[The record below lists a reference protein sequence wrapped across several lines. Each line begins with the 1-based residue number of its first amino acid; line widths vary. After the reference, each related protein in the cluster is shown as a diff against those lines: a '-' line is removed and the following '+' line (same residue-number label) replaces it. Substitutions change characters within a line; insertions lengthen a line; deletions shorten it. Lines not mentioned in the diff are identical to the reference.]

1 MPVQLPRD
9 LGIAH
14 LVEIQI
20 PHLEPGLSGGP
31 FSVNDIEMPV
41 DFRSEV
47 EILVPHEVKSVQKD
61 FLSSQNDLSRGR
73 RESLMK
79 QRKQG
84 VKLLAIEKEIT
95 LPG

>member
-20 PHLEPGLSGGP
+20 PHLEPDFSGSP
-31 FSVNDIEMPV
+31 FPVNDIEMPV

-47 EILVPHEVKSVQKD
+47 KILVPQEVKSVQKN
-61 FLSSQNDLSRGR
+61 LLGSQNDLS
-73 RESLMK
+73 
-79 QRKQG
+79 
-84 VKLLAIEKEIT
+84 
-95 LPG
+95 